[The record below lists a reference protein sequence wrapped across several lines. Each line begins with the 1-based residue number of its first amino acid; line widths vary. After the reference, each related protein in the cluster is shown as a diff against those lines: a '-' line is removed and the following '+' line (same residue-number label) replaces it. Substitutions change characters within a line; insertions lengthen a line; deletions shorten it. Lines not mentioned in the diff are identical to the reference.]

1 MASIQFPPNLPK
13 PTIDAY
19 SYKPQSTNVST
30 EFEAGPRRVRNRYR
44 TPTYDFSLRWVLHVD
59 ELGIFEYFM
68 KEVSNWGSI
77 WFDLTL
83 LFGTGLKRI
92 EARVPSGTYDTSV
105 ISGEYLAVT
114 MNVEGR
120 DIPYIA
126 EAAYIAATQ
135 NLFYN
140 GAETFNG
147 VETFDGYKG

>member
-59 ELGIFEYFM
+59 ELGVFEYFM

-92 EARVPSGTYDTSV
+92 EARAPSGTYDTSV
-105 ISGEYLAVT
+105 ISGEYLSVT

-120 DIPYIA
+120 DIPYITEA
-126 EAAYIAATQ
+126 EYLAATQ
-135 NLFYN
+135 TLFHN
-140 GAETFNG
+140 GEITRNG
-147 VETFDGYKG
+147 TQTHNGFKG